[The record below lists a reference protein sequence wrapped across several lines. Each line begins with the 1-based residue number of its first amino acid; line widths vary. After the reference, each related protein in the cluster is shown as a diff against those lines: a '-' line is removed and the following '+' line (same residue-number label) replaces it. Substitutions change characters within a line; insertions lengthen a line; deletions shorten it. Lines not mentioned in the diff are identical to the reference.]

1 MNQQI
6 QSKKKIKNQWLI
18 YSISGMLLLGLGLS
32 LLGEAIIF
40 KSQND
45 FNWFYW
51 GTGALATF
59 NAGIGLIG
67 EAIVLKV
74 KLEA

>member
-1 MNQQI
+1 MNI
-6 QSKKKIKNQWLI
+6 TKRKKIINRWLFF
-18 YSISGMLLLGLGLS
+18 SISGMLLLGLGLS

-40 KSQND
+40 KSLNN

-59 NAGIGLIG
+59 NAGICFIG
-67 EAIVLKV
+67 EAIVIKV
-74 KLEA
+74 KLDD

>member
-1 MNQQI
+1 MDLAKR
-6 QSKKKIKNQWLI
+6 KKTKVNWLMF
-18 YSISGMLLLGLGLS
+18 SIGGMLLLGLGLS

-67 EAIVLKV
+67 EAIVMKV
-74 KLEA
+74 KLES